1 MKGGF
6 FHLGL
11 GLQQDLE
18 YRVQDNWVVPRVER
32 FDPSV
37 GVEGGRGEC
46 GD

>member
-1 MKGGF
+1 M
-6 FHLGL
+6 GL
-11 GLQQDLE
+11 GLPQDLK
-18 YRVQDNWVVPRVER
+18 YRVQDDGAVPRVER